1 MSDFTD
7 SQQATLKAIT
17 REAMRE
23 EFEMLFT
30 EDAAKRFWMAGFN
43 VLQEQAQNHAGRFVL
58 GSLGAMFRK
67 VTIFVLIGGL
77 VYAVGGWSALA
88 GLFKTLF
95 TSGSA

>member
-1 MSDFTD
+1 MTPDD
-7 SQQATLKAIT
+7 IKQAV
-17 REAMRE
+17 REVISE
-23 EFEMLFT
+23 EILT
-30 EDAAKRFWMAGFN
+30 EEAAKKFWLAGLE

-58 GSLGAMFRK
+58 GSLSAMFRK
-67 VTIFVLIGGL
+67 ITIFVLIGGL